1 MNDKTIST
9 RVPSGAPTMP
19 VDADAGAGKQGQ
31 RANVG
36 SFHPGGV
43 AALPQK
49 LHLQVSTVNA
59 LLFEGD
65 VQEVTLP
72 GEAGSLGVLPGHDPM
87 LLLLRA
93 GPLVYRDQRHGE
105 GHTVYVIGGLAEV
118 GAGYVR
124 VLADHAVHSDDAD
137 ARRRA
142 EAMHRAEAQRESEP
156 RPADFVG
163 IKAALDAELLRFFQ
177 LVLFGKDR

>member
-1 MNDKTIST
+1 MDDRMITPQAAPKGVSGL
-9 RVPSGAPTMP
+9 PASGAR
-19 VDADAGAGKQGQ
+19 AE
-31 RANVG
+31 RANIG
-36 SFHPGGV
+36 SFHPGGRE
-43 AALPQK
+43 ALPQK

-59 LLFEGD
+59 LLFDGD

-87 LLLLRA
+87 LLLLRS
-93 GPLVYRDQRHGE
+93 GPLVYRDHRHGE
-105 GHTVYVIGGLAEV
+105 GQSVYVIGGLAEV
-118 GAGYVR
+118 GPGYVR

-142 EAMHRAEAQRESEP
+142 EAMHRAEAERPAEP
-156 RPADFVG
+156 RAADFAG

-177 LVLFGKDR
+177 LVLFGRDK

>member
-43 AALPQK
+43 AALPDK

-72 GEAGSLGVLPGHDPM
+72 GEAGSLVSF
-87 LLLLRA
+87 
-93 GPLVYRDQRHGE
+93 
-105 GHTVYVIGGLAEV
+105 
-118 GAGYVR
+118 GAVN
-124 VLADHAVHSDDAD
+124 S
-137 ARRRA
+137 
-142 EAMHRAEAQRESEP
+142 
-156 RPADFVG
+156 
-163 IKAALDAELLRFFQ
+163 
-177 LVLFGKDR
+177 

>member
-43 AALPQK
+43 AALPDK

-65 VQEVTLP
+65 VQEVRQAAWACCP
-72 GEAGSLGVLPGHDPM
+72 AMIPCCCCCV
-87 LLLLRA
+87 
-93 GPLVYRDQRHGE
+93 Q
-105 GHTVYVIGGLAEV
+105 
-118 GAGYVR
+118 VR
-124 VLADHAVHSDDAD
+124 WSIATS
-137 ARRRA
+137 
-142 EAMHRAEAQRESEP
+142 AME
-156 RPADFVG
+156 
-163 IKAALDAELLRFFQ
+163 KAIRCT
-177 LVLFGKDR
+177 